1 MTLQIFLQNG
11 EINTATKQYVDD
23 IVEALAS
30 LFSQT
35 EKISDVN
42 NIRKGEWVLCIS
54 LRRSK
59 SYLLVSRC

>member
-35 EKISDVN
+35 EKISDV
-42 NIRKGEWVLCIS
+42 
-54 LRRSK
+54 
-59 SYLLVSRC
+59 